1 MKHYIIYAI
10 IISLLTG
17 ITTSC
22 GKEEKPE
29 ATDWDI
35 NWFEIRDKPG
45 VLNQAIYKVYKETG
59 IPIFYNDTLGKQIT
73 GWDYEGNPV
82 VHYELLRPGYTI
94 QSMSF
99 TNDYYLSKDSLS
111 LSAGVEVFH
120 KHVLKRLPKDYFSKS
135 YLFVDSLIKNESYSE
150 WTWKEYRFVQ
160 KAMSTTIVGSL
171 SGFKELDEA
180 EKIKWA
186 DKVLGGLLAPY
197 IQSKYATRL
206 EKEYYSLSYTPKGA
220 SRYHYPIPQS
230 KFIPPI
236 RRKAEYWGFFGF
248 VDGKGG
254 NMSPREEGD
263 VAAFISRAV
272 SKQSAEEFYKEYEK
286 WPKIKGKYKIIRE
299 ILKEVLP
306 DEIK

>member
-1 MKHYIIYAI
+1 
-10 IISLLTG
+10 
-17 ITTSC
+17 
-22 GKEEKPE
+22 
-29 ATDWDI
+29 
-35 NWFEIRDKPG
+35 
-45 VLNQAIYKVYKETG
+45 
-59 IPIFYNDTLGKQIT
+59 
-73 GWDYEGNPV
+73 
-82 VHYELLRPGYTI
+82 
-94 QSMSF
+94 MSF

-206 EKEYYSLSYTPKGA
+206 EKEYYILSYTPKGA

-236 RRKAEYWGFFGF
+236 RIFRFCRRERRQYESEGRRGCSRFHQPG
-248 VDGKGG
+248 GKQTKCGG
-254 NMSPREEGD
+254 
-263 VAAFISRAV
+263 
-272 SKQSAEEFYKEYEK
+272 
-286 WPKIKGKYKIIRE
+286 
-299 ILKEVLP
+299 ILQG
-306 DEIK
+306 I